1 MNDADFEKLEQRV
14 HLINRPE
21 KALLAFYVLSS
32 LLACFAFPLVIVPL
46 FFRYETLRY
55 RFDGQGVFMSYGI
68 LFRKELQLTYDRMQD
83 IHLSQNILERWL
95 GIGSITIQTAGAG
108 AGGNLKIVGVK
119 AFDEIRDYLYAR
131 MRGIRDDA
139 GHAHGSAAETEQVL
153 RDIRD
158 ALQGAATAL
167 AAKTYAKTQG
177 LA

>member
-1 MNDADFEKLEQRV
+1 MNDVDFEKLQQRV

-32 LLACFAFPLVIVPL
+32 LLACVAFPLVFVPL

-68 LFRKELQLTYDRMQD
+68 LFRQELQLTYDRMQD

-131 MRGIRDDA
+131 MRGIRDDHGPGATADEA
-139 GHAHGSAAETEQVL
+139 GQVL

-167 AAKTYAKTQG
+167 AAKATSEKGPA
-177 LA
+177 